1 EFISIIPGCCSLVKD
16 NSELIPNNVYVC
28 Q

>member
-1 EFISIIPGCCSLVKD
+1 ISIIPGCCSLVKD